1 MDRDC
6 TAMTGHV
13 DALDTKN
20 PLALIRDI
28 SFVHIENTPNVSNVS
43 SRKGLTAPSSFS
55 ATNVVLVVPL
65 AARNH
70 LTRDGYGEQKRP
82 VTRLKWGQNY
92 PSGGCDSIPDPPDQK
107 RILGNIYTKRF
118 SLPNSRS
125 PHPSEPIHPEP
136 PGNGLIR

>member
-1 MDRDC
+1 
-6 TAMTGHV
+6 MTGHV
-13 DALDTKN
+13 GRVDGKISLT
-20 PLALIRDI
+20 LIRDI

-70 LTRDGYGEQKRP
+70 LTRGGYGAQKR
-82 VTRLKWGQNY
+82 VATGLKRGQNY
-92 PSGGCDSIPDPPDQK
+92 PSGGCDSIPDPPGQK
-107 RILGNIYTKRF
+107 IILGNIYTKRF
-118 SLPNSRS
+118 SLPNDRS
-125 PHPSEPIHPEP
+125 PHRSEPFHTES